1 MSLAI
6 GPSGDPD
13 DVLDLHWFAT
23 LGRALLEE
31 CAGDTTAFI
40 ANAPVPLAAFLG
52 ARHDLTVASAR
63 WRELFGAL
71 TSAPRSLSSIFDT
84 AYHSDRVTSIDEL
97 VFRPDADPKGLER
110 GCRVVVYPIHADP
123 DRNVTGVIAACLET
137 TDAVVARRLT
147 APSLARIWSGAAA
160 AAPAYFNKEW
170 AAITGQAARI
180 AKVHWRHQIHPDDRV
195 HVERILE
202 GKSRNA
208 EPDREIRLR
217 RPDGSFRWYQLRL
230 RRETYAGNTR
240 WFAIATDAQGDRDS
254 AQNRTLLLEQLLA
267 ALSEAEHA
275 NRAKDHF
282 LATISHELRAPLTT
296 IMLWEK
302 VLREHVENIELRSRA
317 LDAIRDSASTQSRL
331 VGDLLDISRAI
342 SGKLFLDR
350 QRIVITDVL
359 AAAIDNIR
367 PSATERD
374 INLVA
379 EISSR
384 TGRVLADPARLR
396 QVFDN
401 LLSNAVKFTPNGG
414 TITISAARERN
425 SIVIEVKDTGRGI
438 VPEFLPRLFTPFSQP
453 EDVLTR
459 TQGGLGLG
467 LAIAKQLVALHDGT
481 LAASSEGTGHGA
493 TFTLTLPA
501 AIYRAESPVAGNPE
515 PGIPQLH
522 GTTVLVI
529 DDDPRVRDALA
540 LLLSRLGTRILSTS
554 SAREARAVL
563 HRELADVVLCD
574 LAMPHEDGFSFVRV
588 LRVSPGA
595 QRDIP
600 AIALTA
606 YASDDD
612 RRRCAEA
619 GFDAHVA
626 KPVDLHELATTIK
639 YALATRLQQRP

>member
-1 MSLAI
+1 MIRNDA
-6 GPSGDPD
+6 
-13 DVLDLHWFAT
+13 LDLHWFAT

-31 CAGDTTAFI
+31 CRADTTSFI
-40 ANAPVPLAAFLG
+40 GSAPVPLAAFIG
-52 ARHDLTVASAR
+52 PRHELTVASTA
-63 WRELFGAL
+63 WRELFGSL
-71 TSAPRSLSSIFDT
+71 TSAPRCVLPIFDT
-84 AYHSDRVTSIDEL
+84 AFHSGRVTTVDEL

-110 GCRVVVYPIHADP
+110 GCRVVVYPVHTGP
-123 DRNVTGVIAACLET
+123 DKAVAGVIAACTEI
-137 TDAVVARRLT
+137 TDLVIMRRL
-147 APSLARIWSGAAA
+147 AVPAMALVWSGASGEE
-160 AAPAYFNKEW
+160 PDYFNNEW
-170 AAITGQAARI
+170 SLVTGQTPRI
-180 AKVHWRHQIHPDDRV
+180 ARVHWRHQVHPDDRV

-202 GKSRNA
+202 GKSRTA

-217 RPDGSFRWYQLRL
+217 RPDGSFRWFQLRL
-230 RRETYAGNTR
+230 RRESNAANAR

-302 VLREHVENIELRSRA
+302 VLREHVENVDLRSRA

-350 QRIVITDVL
+350 QRIVIADVL
-359 AAAIDNIR
+359 GAAIDNVR
-367 PSATERD
+367 PSATEREILIQAD
-374 INLVA
+374 
-379 EISSR
+379 ISSR

-401 LLSNAVKFTPNGG
+401 LLSNAVKFTPSGG
-414 TITISAARERN
+414 TIKISAARERN
-425 SIVIEVKDTGRGI
+425 SILIEVKDSGRGI
-438 VPEFLPRLFTPFSQP
+438 PPEFLPRLFTPFSQP

-467 LAIAKQLVALHDGT
+467 LAIAKQLIALHDGT
-481 LAASSEGTGHGA
+481 LVAASEGIGSGA
-493 TFTLTLPA
+493 TFTITLPA

-515 PGIPQLH
+515 PGIPHLS

-540 LLLSRLGTRILSTS
+540 LLLGRLGTRILSTS

-639 YALATRLQQRP
+639 YALATRLQQQQQQRL

>member
-1 MSLAI
+1 VSI
-6 GPSGDPD
+6 PVGQSDDSD

-23 LGRALLEE
+23 LGRALFEE
-31 CAGDTTAFI
+31 CAGDATSFI
-40 ANAPVPLAAFLG
+40 ASAPVPLAAFLG
-52 ARHDLTVASAR
+52 ARHELSVASAG
-63 WRELFGAL
+63 WRELFGTL
-71 TSAPRSLSSIFDT
+71 SGAPRSLSPIFDT
-84 AYHSDRVTSIDEL
+84 AYHSDRVTTIDEL
-97 VFRPDADPKGLER
+97 VFRPDGDPKGLER
-110 GCRVVVYPIHADP
+110 GCRVVVYPVHAGP
-123 DRNVTGVIAACLET
+123 DKTVSGVAAACLET
-137 TDAVVARRLT
+137 TDLVVARRLA
-147 APSLARIWSGAAA
+147 APSLALVFSGAAGED
-160 AAPAYFNKEW
+160 PDYFNKEW
-170 AAITGQAARI
+170 TSITGQSSRI

-195 HVERILE
+195 HVEKILE
-202 GKSRNA
+202 GKSRAA

-230 RRETYAGNTR
+230 RRETHGGSSR
-240 WFAIATDAQGDRDS
+240 WFAIASDAQGDRDS

-302 VLREHVENIELRSRA
+302 VLREHVENIDLRSRA
-317 LDAIRDSASTQSRL
+317 LDAIRDSAATQSRL

-350 QRIVITDVL
+350 QRIVVTDVL

-367 PSATERD
+367 PTASERD
-374 INLVA
+374 IQLVA
-379 EISSR
+379 DISSR

-401 LLSNAVKFTPNGG
+401 LLSNAVKFTPTGG
-414 TITISAARERN
+414 TISITAARERN
-425 SIVIEVKDTGRGI
+425 SIVIEIKDTGRGI
-438 VPEFLPRLFTPFSQP
+438 APEFLPRLFTPFSQP

-481 LAASSEGTGHGA
+481 LVATSEGTGQGA
-493 TFTLTLPA
+493 TFTITLPA
-501 AIYRAESPVAGNPE
+501 AIYRAESPVAGSPE

-540 LLLSRLGTRILSTS
+540 LLLGRLGTRILSTS

-563 HRELADVVLCD
+563 HREQADVVLCD

-588 LRVSPGA
+588 LRVSPGS

-639 YALATRLQQRP
+639 YALATRLQQRT

>member
-1 MSLAI
+1 MS
-6 GPSGDPD
+6 GPVGQSDDSD

-23 LGRALLEE
+23 LGRALIEE
-31 CAGDTTAFI
+31 CAGDTTSFVAS
-40 ANAPVPLAAFLG
+40 APVPLAAFLG
-52 ARHDLTVASAR
+52 SRHELTVASAG
-63 WRELFGAL
+63 WRELFGTLAG
-71 TSAPRSLSSIFDT
+71 APRSLSPIFDT
-84 AYHSDRVTSIDEL
+84 AYHSDRVTTIDEL

-110 GCRVVVYPIHADP
+110 GCRVVVYPVHAGP
-123 DRNVTGVIAACLET
+123 DKTVTGVTAACLET
-137 TDAVVARRLT
+137 TDLVVARRLA
-147 APSLARIWSGAAA
+147 APSLALVFSGAAGEE
-160 AAPAYFNKEW
+160 PDYFNKEW
-170 AAITGQAARI
+170 TSITGQSSRI
-180 AKVHWRHQIHPDDRV
+180 ARVHWRHQIHPDDRV

-202 GKSRNA
+202 GKSRGA

-230 RRETYAGNTR
+230 RRESHAGSSR

-302 VLREHVENIELRSRA
+302 VLREHVENIDLRSRA
-317 LDAIRDSASTQSRL
+317 LDAIRDSAATQSRL

-359 AAAIDNIR
+359 AAAIDNVR
-367 PSATERD
+367 PSATERE
-374 INLVA
+374 IHIVA

-401 LLSNAVKFTPNGG
+401 LLSNAVKFTPTGG
-414 TITISAARERN
+414 TISITAARERN
-425 SIVIEVKDTGRGI
+425 SIVIEIKDTGRGI
-438 VPEFLPRLFTPFSQP
+438 APEFLPRLFTPFSQP

-481 LAASSEGTGHGA
+481 LVATSEGSGQGA
-493 TFTLTLPA
+493 TFTITLPA
-501 AIYRAESPVAGNPE
+501 AIYRAESPVAGSPE

-540 LLLSRLGTRILSTS
+540 LLLGRLGTRILSTS

-563 HRELADVVLCD
+563 HREQADVVLCD

-588 LRVSPGA
+588 LRVCPGS

-639 YALATRLQQRP
+639 YALATRMQQRA